1 MSHISYFIG
10 FVCLILVLPNPSSY
24 SLFIVSNLILQ
35 SKLNVCFAKLS
46 LNSIRTTLRQ
56 RLHQKD
62 KTDSRALQ
70 RAVERIYQRHLADC
84 IKNNLRLLQDNF
96 ETNSHKYFR
105 TSSTLLQDHFMT
117 IHLLPTYLPTFLLS
131 LALLSSSL
139 LPHSAPSS
147 ILSYAENLA
156 SLSLQDA

>member
-10 FVCLILVLPNPSSY
+10 FVCLLLVLPNPSSY
-24 SLFIVSNLILQ
+24 SLFINLILQ
-35 SKLNVCFAKLS
+35 SQLNVCFSKLS

-56 RLHQKD
+56 RLRQKD

-117 IHLLPTYLPTFLLS
+117 IQLLPTYLPIFLLS

-139 LPHSAPSS
+139 LPISVPVGQFSTS
-147 ILSYAENLA
+147 PIEN
-156 SLSLQDA
+156 